1 MNNKLSSISLP
12 KSQNKTYTYHILNKI
27 TVHIDVLHNPYLLL
41 PDQLFQMAARMNKRR
56 GFLFVSTILGKHLP
70 VLPAISL
77 AGGCALAARYMEVL
91 HRTNHPYQ
99 KEILNLISSKD
110 STNNELEVILQYQ
123 FPLEKEVLFIGFA
136 ETATALGHSMFQC
149 FQNAKYV
156 HTTREMISQ
165 IDPIITF
172 EEEHSHATSHRCY
185 VDKSYFQNEQP
196 IVLVDDEMTTGK
208 TALNI
213 IRSIQEKFPRKEYI
227 IASLL
232 DWRSD
237 AYRKQFTELE
247 QELDITIHVISLL
260 SGSIDV
266 IGSPVTS
273 SSSHDE
279 TVYKSIESKI
289 EKHMISCPI
298 LPYTS
303 INHDVSYINYTGR
316 FGISSD
322 DQKCI
327 HSFAKKI
334 GHDLRKNRKGQ
345 QTLCLG
351 TGEFMY
357 LPMRIAAEM
366 GENISYQSTTRSPIH
381 PYAGD
386 VQYAIHSRF
395 SYESP
400 EDKVVTSYFYN
411 IQPGDYDEVFLFIE
425 RDLQEDAFH
434 PLLTQLQTVI
444 PLIHIVSFKGLVE
457 SEGEEI

>member
-1 MNNKLSSISLP
+1 
-12 KSQNKTYTYHILNKI
+12 
-27 TVHIDVLHNPYLLL
+27 
-41 PDQLFQMAARMNKRR
+41 MAARINKKR

-70 VLPAISL
+70 VSPAVSL

-91 HRTNHPYQ
+91 HHTHHPFQ
-99 KEILNLISSKD
+99 KEILNFITSKKYAD
-110 STNNELEVILQYQ
+110 DELEEILQYQ
-123 FPLEKEVLFIGFA
+123 FPLKKEVLFIGFA
-136 ETATALGHSMFQC
+136 ETATALGHAMFQC

-156 HTTREMISQ
+156 HTTRETISQ
-165 IDPIITF
+165 IDSVITF

-208 TALNI
+208 TVLNI
-213 IRSIQEKFPRKEYI
+213 IRSIQEKFPRKEYTV
-227 IASLL
+227 ASLL

-237 AYRKQFTELE
+237 AHRKQFTELE
-247 QELDITIHVISLL
+247 RELDITIHVISLL

-266 IGSPVTS
+266 IGSPIATS
-273 SSSHDE
+273 SSHGEMMD
-279 TVYKSIESKI
+279 KSIESKI
-289 EKHMISCPI
+289 EKHILPCPT

-303 INHDVSYINYTGR
+303 PWHDVSYINYTGR

-322 DQKCI
+322 DQKHI
-327 HSFAKKI
+327 HSFARKT
-334 GHDLRKNRKGQ
+334 GHDLKKKRKAQ

-381 PYAGD
+381 PYVGD
-386 VQYAIHSRF
+386 AHYAIHSRF
-395 SYESP
+395 SCESP
-400 EDKVVTSYFYN
+400 EDNAVTNYFYN

-425 RDLQEDAFH
+425 RDLQEGAFQ

-444 PLIHIVSFKGLVE
+444 PLIHIVSFKNLVE
-457 SEGEEI
+457 SGGEEL

>member
-12 KSQNKTYTYHILNKI
+12 KNQNKTYTYHILNKI
-27 TVHIDVLHNPYLLL
+27 TVHIDVRDNPYLLS
-41 PDQLFQMAARMNKRR
+41 PDQLFQMAARMNKKRV
-56 GFLFVSTILGKHLP
+56 FLFVSTILGKHLP
-70 VLPAISL
+70 VLPATSL

-91 HRTNHPYQ
+91 QHTNHPYQ

-110 STNNELEVILQYQ
+110 STNNELEAILQYQ

-136 ETATALGHSMFQC
+136 ETATALGHAMFQC
-149 FQNAKYV
+149 FQNAQYV
-156 HTTREMISQ
+156 HTTRETISQ
-165 IDPIITF
+165 IDSVITF

-208 TALNI
+208 TVLNI

-227 IASLL
+227 VASLL

-237 AYRKQFTELE
+237 AHQKQFTELE

-266 IGSPVTS
+266 IGSPVATS
-273 SSSHDE
+273 YSHDE
-279 TVYKSIESKI
+279 TVYKLIGSKI
-289 EKHMISCPI
+289 EKHIIPCPT

-303 INHDVSYINYTGR
+303 PWHNVSYINYTGR

-322 DQKCI
+322 DQKYI
-327 HSFAKKI
+327 HSFARKI
-334 GHDLRKNRKGQ
+334 GHDLKKKRKGQ

-381 PYAGD
+381 PYTGD

-400 EDKVVTSYFYN
+400 EDKAVTNYFYN

-425 RDLQEDAFH
+425 RDLQEDTFH

-444 PLIHIVSFKGLVE
+444 PLIHIVSCQ
-457 SEGEEI
+457 

>member
-1 MNNKLSSISLP
+1 
-12 KSQNKTYTYHILNKI
+12 
-27 TVHIDVLHNPYLLL
+27 
-41 PDQLFQMAARMNKRR
+41 MAARINKKR

-70 VLPAISL
+70 VPPAISL

-110 STNNELEVILQYQ
+110 STDNKLEAILQYQ

-136 ETATALGHSMFQC
+136 ETATALGHAMFQC

-156 HTTREMISQ
+156 HTTRETISQ
-165 IDPIITF
+165 IDSVITF

-185 VDKSYFQNEQP
+185 VDKSYFLNEQP
-196 IVLVDDEMTTGK
+196 IVLVDDEITTGK
-208 TALNI
+208 TVLNI

-227 IASLL
+227 VASLL

-237 AYRKQFTELE
+237 AHRKQFTEFE

-266 IGSPVTS
+266 IGSPIATS
-273 SSSHDE
+273 SSHGEIVD
-279 TVYKSIESKI
+279 KSIESKI
-289 EKHMISCPI
+289 EKHILPCPT

-303 INHDVSYINYTGR
+303 PRHDISYIHYTGR

-322 DQKCI
+322 DQNHI
-327 HSFAKKI
+327 HSFAKQS
-334 GHDLRKNRKGQ
+334 GHDLKKKRKGQ

-351 TGEFMY
+351 TSEFMY

-381 PYAGD
+381 PYVSD
-386 VQYAIHSRF
+386 TRYAIHSRF

-400 EDKVVTSYFYN
+400 EDKAVTNYFYN
-411 IQPGDYDEVFLFIE
+411 IQPEGYDEVFLFIE
-425 RDLQEDAFH
+425 RDLQEDAFQ
-434 PLLTQLQTVI
+434 PLLAQLQTVI
-444 PLIHIVSFKGLVE
+444 PLVHIVSFNSLVE
-457 SEGEEI
+457 SDGERI

>member
-1 MNNKLSSISLP
+1 
-12 KSQNKTYTYHILNKI
+12 
-27 TVHIDVLHNPYLLL
+27 
-41 PDQLFQMAARMNKRR
+41 MAARMNKKRV
-56 GFLFVSTILGKHLP
+56 FLFVSTILGKHLP
-70 VLPAISL
+70 VLPATSL

-91 HRTNHPYQ
+91 QHTNHPYQ

-110 STNNELEVILQYQ
+110 STNNELEAILQYQ

-136 ETATALGHSMFQC
+136 ETATALGHAMFQC
-149 FQNAKYV
+149 FQNAQYV
-156 HTTREMISQ
+156 HTTRETISQ
-165 IDPIITF
+165 IDSVITF

-208 TALNI
+208 TVLNI

-227 IASLL
+227 VASLL

-237 AYRKQFTELE
+237 AHQKQFTELE

-266 IGSPVTS
+266 IGSPVATS
-273 SSSHDE
+273 YSHDE
-279 TVYKSIESKI
+279 TVYKLIGSKI
-289 EKHMISCPI
+289 EKHIIPCPT

-303 INHDVSYINYTGR
+303 PWHNVSYINYTGR

-322 DQKCI
+322 DQKYI
-327 HSFAKKI
+327 HSFARKI
-334 GHDLRKNRKGQ
+334 GHDLKKKRKGQ

-381 PYAGD
+381 PYTGD

-400 EDKVVTSYFYN
+400 EDKAVTNYFYN

-425 RDLQEDAFH
+425 RDLQEDTFH

-444 PLIHIVSFKGLVE
+444 PLIHIVSCQ
-457 SEGEEI
+457 

>member
-1 MNNKLSSISLP
+1 
-12 KSQNKTYTYHILNKI
+12 
-27 TVHIDVLHNPYLLL
+27 
-41 PDQLFQMAARMNKRR
+41 MAARMNKKR

-70 VLPAISL
+70 ILPATSL
-77 AGGCALAARYMEVL
+77 AGGCALAARYMEIL
-91 HRTNHPYQ
+91 QHTNHPYQ

-110 STNNELEVILQYQ
+110 STNNELEAILQYQ

-136 ETATALGHSMFQC
+136 ETATALGHAMFQC

-156 HTTREMISQ
+156 HTTRETISQ
-165 IDPIITF
+165 IDSVITF

-185 VDKSYFQNEQP
+185 VDQSYFLNEQP

-208 TALNI
+208 TVLNI

-227 IASLL
+227 VASLL

-237 AYRKQFTELE
+237 AHRKQFTELE

-260 SGSIDV
+260 SGSINV
-266 IGSPVTS
+266 IGSPIVTS
-273 SSSHDE
+273 SSRDE
-279 TVYKSIESKI
+279 TAYQSIESKI
-289 EKHMISCPI
+289 EKHIIPCPT

-303 INHDVSYINYTGR
+303 IQHDINYINYTGR

-322 DQKCI
+322 DQKHI
-327 HSFAKKI
+327 HSFSKKI
-334 GHDLRKNRKGQ
+334 GHDLKKKRKGQ

-381 PYAGD
+381 PYIGD
-386 VQYAIHSRF
+386 TQYAIYSRF

-400 EDKVVTSYFYN
+400 EDKAVTNYFYN

-425 RDLQEDAFH
+425 RDLQEDTFH

-444 PLIHIVSFKGLVE
+444 PLIYIVSFKGLLE

>member
-12 KSQNKTYTYHILNKI
+12 KNQSKTYTYHILNKI
-27 TVHIDVLHNPYLLL
+27 KVHIDVLHNPYLLS
-41 PDQLFQMAARMNKRR
+41 PDQLFQMAARINKKR

-70 VLPAISL
+70 VPPAISL

-91 HRTNHPYQ
+91 HHTNHPYQ

-110 STNNELEVILQYQ
+110 RTNHELEAILQYQ
-123 FPLEKEVLFIGFA
+123 FPLDKEVLFIGFA

-156 HTTREMISQ
+156 HTTRETISQ
-165 IDPIITF
+165 INSVITF

-196 IVLVDDEMTTGK
+196 IVLVDDEITTGK

-227 IASLL
+227 VASLL

-237 AYRKQFTELE
+237 AHRKQFTELE

-266 IGSPVTS
+266 IGSPIAS
-273 SSSHDE
+273 SSSHGEMID
-279 TVYKSIESKI
+279 KSIESKI
-289 EKHMISCPI
+289 KKHILPCPT

-303 INHDVSYINYTGR
+303 VHHDISYINYTGR

-322 DQKCI
+322 DQNYI
-327 HSFAKKI
+327 HSFARKI
-334 GHDLRKNRKGQ
+334 GYDLKKKRKGK

-366 GENISYQSTTRSPIH
+366 GTNISYQSTTRSPIH
-381 PYAGD
+381 PYAD
-386 VQYAIHSRF
+386 DLQYAIHNRF

-400 EDKVVTSYFYN
+400 ENKAVTNYFYN

-425 RDLQEDAFH
+425 RNLQGDAFH

-444 PLIHIVSFKGLVE
+444 PVIHIVSFKSLTE

>member
-12 KSQNKTYTYHILNKI
+12 KKQNKTYTYHILNKI
-27 TVHIDVLHNPYLLL
+27 TVHIDVRDNPYLLS
-41 PDQLFQMAARMNKRR
+41 PDQLFQMAARMNKKR

-70 VLPAISL
+70 ILPATSL
-77 AGGCALAARYMEVL
+77 AGGCALAARYMEIL
-91 HRTNHPYQ
+91 QHTNHPYQ

-110 STNNELEVILQYQ
+110 STNNELEAILQYQ

-136 ETATALGHSMFQC
+136 ETATALGHAMFQC

-156 HTTREMISQ
+156 HTTRETISQ
-165 IDPIITF
+165 IDSVITF

-185 VDKSYFQNEQP
+185 VDQSYFLNEQP

-208 TALNI
+208 TVLNI

-227 IASLL
+227 VASLL

-237 AYRKQFTELE
+237 AHRKQFTELE

-260 SGSIDV
+260 SGSINV
-266 IGSPVTS
+266 IGSPIVTS
-273 SSSHDE
+273 SSRDE
-279 TVYKSIESKI
+279 TAYQSIESKI
-289 EKHMISCPI
+289 EKHIIPCPT

-303 INHDVSYINYTGR
+303 IQHDINYINYTGR

-322 DQKCI
+322 DQKHI
-327 HSFAKKI
+327 HSFSKKI
-334 GHDLRKNRKGQ
+334 GHDLKKKRKGQ

-381 PYAGD
+381 PYIGD
-386 VQYAIHSRF
+386 TQYAIYSRF

-400 EDKVVTSYFYN
+400 EDKAVTNYFYN

-425 RDLQEDAFH
+425 RDLQEDTFH

-444 PLIHIVSFKGLVE
+444 PLIYIVSFKGLLE